1 MEGYN
6 TTLLQKYIRKQ
17 NNPIDNPVHGFCFG
31 FFCEDK
37 GYKFMQLI

>member
-17 NNPIDNPVHGFCFG
+17 NNPINNPVHGV
-31 FFCEDK
+31 FCEDK